1 MWGQGGSSN
10 GYNAPMQMRRAVSAL
25 SLTALVAFAPGG
37 LTGAAPRPDQAQAPA
52 PAPAA
57 TVVPAVPAKLDPAAL
72 SAKIDEYLQAQV
84 KQNGFTGTV
93 LLAHEGKPLF
103 RKGYGFANV
112 EWQIPN
118 APDTKFRIG
127 SVTKQFTSMLVM
139 LLREQG
145 KVKLEDSLCVY
156 LDPCPETW
164 KPVTIHHLL
173 THTSGIPTYTGL
185 AEWRKVNMVPHTID
199 QMIGFFRNL
208 PLDWKP
214 GEKYAYNNSGY
225 FLLGVVIEKASG
237 KKYEEALKEMILTP
251 LGLKDTGYDW
261 TATIIPKRAAGY
273 MGMGEKLTNTAP
285 LDMQQPYSAG
295 SLYSTVD
302 DLLKWDQALY
312 TTRLLPDA
320 AKKIMWTPALNNY
333 AYGWNI
339 RPPSETSFGY
349 QWIAHSG
356 GINGFSSMLI
366 RIPDAKMTS
375 IVLGNNGMLPSGPI
389 AQDVLS
395 IYFGRPYKMPQPPAK
410 VSTAVMDRYVGE
422 YELKPGFT
430 ITISRKGEQ
439 LMAQATG
446 QDPFEL
452 LAESETKFNARIAGL
467 AVTFVTGADG
477 AASELI
483 LHQGG
488 DRRAKKIR

>member
-1 MWGQGGSSN
+1 MK
-10 GYNAPMQMRRAVSAL
+10 L
-25 SLTALVAFAPGG
+25 SKSTWVVLALVATLTTGGQARVSPGSDQGQAPG
-37 LTGAAPRPDQAQAPA
+37 
-52 PAPAA
+52 PAA
-57 TVVPAVPAKLDPAAL
+57 TVAPMAPAKLDPAAL
-72 SAKIDEYLQAQV
+72 SAKIDEYLQAQA
-84 KQNGFTGTV
+84 KHNGFMGTV

-103 RKGYGFANV
+103 KRGYGFANV

-118 APDTKFRIG
+118 AADTKFRIG
-127 SVTKQFTSMLVM
+127 SITKQFTSMLIM

-208 PLDWKP
+208 PLEWKP

-237 KKYEEALKEMILTP
+237 KKYEDALKEMILTP

-273 MGMGEKLTNTAP
+273 MGMGEKMTNTAP
-285 LDMQQPYSAG
+285 LDMQQPYAAG

-375 IVLGNNGMLPSGPI
+375 IVLGNNGTLPTGPI
-389 AQDVLS
+389 AQDMLN
-395 IYFGRPYKMPQPPAK
+395 IYFGRPYKTPQPQQTVK
-410 VSTAVMDRYVGE
+410 VGSVVLDRYVGE
-422 YELKPGFT
+422 YELQPGFT

-446 QDPFEL
+446 QEAIEL
-452 LAESETKFNARIAGL
+452 SAESETKFNAKIAGI
-467 AVTFVTGADG
+467 AMTFVTGTDG
-477 AASELI
+477 VATELI